1 MNSNNDSNKQSF
13 NLKDLID
20 EKEINKYKEIEEEEK
35 NKEKNIINDEEQKK
49 KIIREEALK
58 RLKEK
63 KEAFKNKRLGKT
75 GQNKNQI
82 NQLMSNPLFNNLNLN
97 NSDEIKNAINLMAD
111 KMTND
116 PKQKKNAK
124 KQIAKLVD
132 KMKDVKL

>member
-1 MNSNNDSNKQSF
+1 MDLNNSNKQSF

-35 NKEKNIINDEEQKK
+35 NNEKDIISEEELKEIKRQ
-49 KIIREEALK
+49 EALK
-58 RLKEK
+58 KLKEK
-63 KEAFKNKRLGKT
+63 KEAFKNQRLGKK
-75 GQNKNQI
+75 GQQKNQI
-82 NQLMSNPLFNNLNLN
+82 NQLMSNPLFANLDLS
-97 NSDEIKNAINLMAD
+97 NSEEIKKAVELMAG

-132 KMKDVKL
+132 KMKDVNLK